1 MENYEWFSVPQNIYQ
16 GSGSIRAIPEILKK
30 ENWKRVLI
38 VCGPTLLKT
47 GVISRFEELLEEA
60 GCEYRIFSDV
70 KPNPATEDVE
80 KIGVPMY
87 REMNADV
94 MLAIGGGSTMDSAK
108 GIAIIGD
115 SDKTIFDIAGVMLKY
130 PPHEPLGWKTYPM
143 IAVPTTCGTG
153 SETTRNAVI
162 SLPDDRKLIPVHDC
176 ILPAYAVCDPDLLA
190 TQPRHVA
197 AASAMD
203 ALVQA
208 VEGLV
213 SRSATDFG
221 HMCGLHAASLIGPV
235 IRGYVDDPGNPEYA
249 DAMSKGC
256 MYAGIC
262 WNNSWPAQNHGCN
275 HPMTELLHISHGDT
289 CAIVMPWFVEYNGE
303 PCRHDFWK
311 VYNYLV
317 PEDRKVHEGNFE
329 SKMLVEEFKQ
339 LNKYLGISGKKM
351 MLDGGCTEEICRK
364 MAEPFMD
371 MDSYPVP
378 TSKEQMCSAFI
389 DMMNGKYDA
398 D

>member
-1 MENYEWFSVPQNIYQ
+1 MKSYDWFGVPQDIYQ
-16 GSGSIRAIPEILKK
+16 GAGCISVIPEILKK
-30 ENWKRVLI
+30 EGWKRVLI

-47 GVISRFEELLEEA
+47 GAIEKFERMLEEA

-70 KPNPATEDVE
+70 KPNPMAEDIE
-80 KIGVPMY
+80 KIGLPMY

-94 MLAIGGGSTMDSAK
+94 LLAIGGGSTMDSAK

-115 SDKTIFDIAGVMLKY
+115 SDKTVFDIAGVMLKY
-130 PPHEPLGWKTYPM
+130 PPHEPLGWKNYPM

-162 SLPDDRKLIPVHDC
+162 SLPDGRKMIPVHDC

-213 SRSATDFG
+213 SLSATDFG
-221 HMCGLHAASLIGPV
+221 HMCGLHAAALIGPV
-235 IRGYVDDPGNPEYA
+235 IRGYVDDPGNPVYA

-275 HPMTELLHISHGDT
+275 HPMTEILHISHGDS

-303 PCRHDFWK
+303 ACRHDFWK

-317 PEDRKVHEGNFE
+317 PADRAVHESDFE
-329 SKMLVEEFKQ
+329 PGMLVEEFKQ
-339 LNKYLGISGKKM
+339 LNRYLGISGKKM
-351 MLDGGCTEEICRK
+351 MQEAGCTKEICRQ
-364 MAEPFMD
+364 MVEGFMD
-371 MDSYPVP
+371 MPSYPVP
-378 TSKEQMCSAFI
+378 TSQDQMCAAFI
-389 DMMNGKYDA
+389 DMMEGKYDL